1 MHASAFSE
9 VCFLIPPEVL
19 QTLLCIATVE
29 KDDVKTKH
37 LFHED
42 IRTEGGGVYYK

>member
-37 LFHED
+37 LFNEN
-42 IRTEGGGVYYK
+42 IRTEDGGVYYK